1 MFYKYFK
8 LISHKLKIAYLVTR
22 SDTIGGSHIHVR
34 DMAVALKEEGAEV
47 NVLMGGKGPIV
58 DHFESYGLDP
68 IIIKHLTR
76 NISPFNDLK
85 AYRQIKEEL
94 ARLQTD
100 LVSTHSSKAG
110 FLGRI
115 AAHTLQIPVLFTAHG
130 WSFTTGKKAMNRWIY
145 RQLENY
151 AARYTDVIITVSDYD
166 NRLARQHL
174 NVPAEKVITIHNGM
188 PDVESEN
195 GEKQKSGSVVHIA
208 KIARFDQQ
216 KDHMELLNALEPLDS
231 YHLHLVGDGPLMEP
245 VQQHAKKL
253 NMADK
258 ITFHGRLNSVEEVL
272 KKSHL
277 FVLISN
283 WEGFPRS
290 TLEAMRASLPVI
302 VSDVGGAAEAVD
314 EGNTGYV
321 VPKGDVNTLR
331 DRLSTLIYDSELRMK
346 MGQAARIK
354 YENEFTF
361 QRMYQK
367 TKDIYRMVLKSD
379 EL

>member
-1 MFYKYFK
+1 LFYKYFK

-34 DMAVALKEEGAEV
+34 DMAAALKKEGADAH
-47 NVLMGGKGPIV
+47 VLMGGNGPIV
-58 DHFESYGLDP
+58 DHFKSYGLNP
-68 IIIKHLTR
+68 IIIGNLTR

-94 ARLQTD
+94 ARLQPD

-115 AAHTLQIPVLFTAHG
+115 AAHALQIPVLFTSHG
-130 WSFTTGKKAMNRWIY
+130 WSFTTGKKAMNRWLY
-145 RQLENY
+145 RQLENH
-151 AARYTDVIITVSDYD
+151 AARYTNVIITVSDYD
-166 NRLARQHL
+166 NHLAQKHL
-174 NVPAEKVITIHNGM
+174 NISADNIITIHNGM
-188 PDVESEN
+188 PDLEHKPAKKEETNSTI
-195 GEKQKSGSVVHIA
+195 HIT

-258 ITFHGRLNSVEEVL
+258 ITFHGRLDSVEEVL